1 MELQGRVIY
10 ISVPRTGISKST
22 GNPWMTQDYVI
33 ETHEQFP
40 KRMMFNVFGE
50 DKIKQFNIQLGEEL
64 NVFFDINCR
73 EYQGKYFNDIRA
85 WRVDRVDPNQPAGS
99 VPAAGSI
106 DAGAQQPPF
115 AQQPVQA
122 PQQPAPQQGYQQ
134 QPASQQGYQQPAP
147 QVGAIQGGGQFNQ
160 SDSEEDLPF

>member
-10 ISVPRTGISKST
+10 ISEPRTGISKST

-50 DKIKQFNIQLGEEL
+50 EKIKQFNIQLGEEL
-64 NVFFDINCR
+64 NVFFDINAK
-73 EYQGKYFNDIRA
+73 EFNGKYFNDIRA

-106 DAGAQQPPF
+106 DAAAQQPPF
-115 AQQPVQA
+115 AQQPAQA
-122 PQQPAPQQGYQQ
+122 PQQQPPFAQQPAPQG
-134 QPASQQGYQQPAP
+134 AVQQGG
-147 QVGAIQGGGQFNQ
+147 VQFNQ
-160 SDSEEDLPF
+160 NDSEEDLPF

>member
-10 ISVPRTGISKST
+10 ISEPRTGISKST

-64 NVFFDINCR
+64 NVFFDINAK
-73 EYQGKYFNDIRA
+73 EFNGKYFNDIRA

-99 VPAAGSI
+99 VPTAGSI
-106 DAGAQQPPF
+106 DVGAQQPPF

-122 PQQPAPQQGYQQ
+122 PQQAPFAQ
-134 QPASQQGYQQPAP
+134 QPAQGVQQQAPQGGMQQP
-147 QVGAIQGGGQFNQ
+147 GGVQFNQ
-160 SDSEEDLPF
+160 TDAEEDLPF

>member
-10 ISVPRTGISKST
+10 ISEPRSGISKST

-50 DKIKQFNIQLGEEL
+50 EKIKLFNIQMGDEV

-73 EYQGKYFNDIRA
+73 EYQGKYYNDIRA
-85 WRVDRVDPNQPAGS
+85 WKVEKVDPNQPAGT
-99 VPAAGSI
+99 VTLAGSL
-106 DAGAQQPPF
+106 DSAQQPPF
-115 AQQPVQA
+115 AQQP
-122 PQQPAPQQGYQQ
+122 PQGFQQ
-134 QPASQQGYQQPAP
+134 QPPQGIQQPQDP
-147 QVGAIQGGGQFNQ
+147 VFNQ
-160 SDSEEDLPF
+160 TEAEEDLPF

>member
-10 ISVPRTGISKST
+10 ISEPRSGISKST

-50 DKIKQFNIQLGEEL
+50 EKIKMFNIQMGDEV

-73 EYQGKYFNDIRA
+73 EYQGKYYNDIRA
-85 WRVDRVDPNQPAGS
+85 WKVEKVDPNQPAAS
-99 VPAAGSI
+99 VTPAGAVDS
-106 DAGAQQPPF
+106 AQQPPF
-115 AQQPVQA
+115 AQQPPQGF
-122 PQQPAPQQGYQQ
+122 QQPAQGFQQ
-134 QPASQQGYQQPAP
+134 QPVQGGIQQPQSP
-147 QVGAIQGGGQFNQ
+147 VFNQ
-160 SDSEEDLPF
+160 TEAEEDLPF

>member
-10 ISVPRTGISKST
+10 ISEPRSGISKST

-50 DKIKQFNIQLGEEL
+50 EKIKMFNIQMGDEV

-73 EYQGKYFNDIRA
+73 EYQGKYYNDIRA
-85 WRVDRVDPNQPAGS
+85 WKVEKVDPNQPAAS
-99 VPAAGSI
+99 VTPAGAVDS
-106 DAGAQQPPF
+106 AQQPPQGF
-115 AQQPVQA
+115 QQQPVQGGI
-122 PQQPAPQQGYQQ
+122 QQPQSP
-134 QPASQQGYQQPAP
+134 
-147 QVGAIQGGGQFNQ
+147 VFNQ
-160 SDSEEDLPF
+160 TEAEEDLPF

>member
-1 MELQGRVIY
+1 MELQGKVIF
-10 ISVPRTGISKST
+10 ISEPRQGVSKST

-33 ETHEQFP
+33 ETHEQYP

-85 WRVDRVDPNQPAGS
+85 WRVDRVDPNNPA
-99 VPAAGSI
+99 PASIPASGSI
-106 DAGAQQPPF
+106 AGPAPAPGY
-115 AQQPVQA
+115 APQA
-122 PQQPAPQQGYQQ
+122 PQQPFPPQ
-134 QPASQQGYQQPAP
+134 QPAQPAQGYAQQAPFQAP
-147 QVGAIQGGGQFNQ
+147 QNPGFPPQ
-160 SDSEEDLPF
+160 SDDENLPF

>member
-10 ISVPRTGISKST
+10 ISEPRTGISKST

-50 DKIKQFNIQLGEEL
+50 EKIKQFNIQLGEEL

-106 DAGAQQPPF
+106 DAAAQQPPF

-122 PQQPAPQQGYQQ
+122 PQQPVQSYQ
-134 QPASQQGYQQPAP
+134 QPAPQQGYQQPAP
-147 QVGAIQGGGQFNQ
+147 QGGAIQGGVQFNQ
-160 SDSEEDLPF
+160 TDSEEDLPF

>member
-10 ISVPRTGISKST
+10 ISEPRTGISKST

-50 DKIKQFNIQLGEEL
+50 EKIKQFNIQLGEEL
-64 NVFFDINCR
+64 NVFFDINAK
-73 EYQGKYFNDIRA
+73 EFNGKYFNDIRA

-99 VPAAGSI
+99 VPTAGSI
-106 DAGAQQPPF
+106 DSAQQPPF

-122 PQQPAPQQGYQQ
+122 PQQ
-134 QPASQQGYQQPAP
+134 QPPFAQQPAP
-147 QVGAIQGGGQFNQ
+147 QGDVQQGGVQFNQ
-160 SDSEEDLPF
+160 TDSEEDLPF

>member
-10 ISVPRTGISKST
+10 ISEPRSGISKST

-50 DKIKQFNIQLGEEL
+50 EKIKLFNIQMGDEV

-73 EYQGKYFNDIRA
+73 EYQGKYYNDIRA
-85 WRVDRVDPNQPAGS
+85 WKVEKVDPNQPAGT
-99 VPAAGSI
+99 VTPAGSL
-106 DAGAQQPPF
+106 DSAQQPPF
-115 AQQPVQA
+115 AQQPA
-122 PQQPAPQQGYQQ
+122 QGFQQ
-134 QPASQQGYQQPAP
+134 QPPQGIQQPQDP
-147 QVGAIQGGGQFNQ
+147 VFNQ
-160 SDSEEDLPF
+160 TEAEEDLPF